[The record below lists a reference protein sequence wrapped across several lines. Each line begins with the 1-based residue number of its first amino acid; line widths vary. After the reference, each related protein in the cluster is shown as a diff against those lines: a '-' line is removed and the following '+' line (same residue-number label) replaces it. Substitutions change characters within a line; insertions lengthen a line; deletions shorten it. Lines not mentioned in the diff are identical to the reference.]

1 MAQPRP
7 LDKATAMLL
16 HPPKHN
22 VVDALELVRLAC
34 LERDIAMDEA
44 ATSIAMAN
52 RLQVERDNLRDEM
65 KPCRLK
71 TPFVKKARDNP
82 SVMLNLDFILGVFRD
97 KLGVP
102 APVVELKRLVLEHA
116 TGTSTRRHAAMFKTT
131 LEELADTYTSL
142 ADSQRQLNELKVTLS
157 KDAARTIEAMERE
170 LADRKCKVLAL
181 EAHNATLERANSDLT
196 SSLASLRQEEM
207 LHQATTDAL
216 EVERDEL
223 KAQLE
228 AQGRRIIDNA
238 GDTRHVVLSLQSD
251 LDHQR
256 QAFDLL
262 NTEWS
267 ERYNAQSQRIEQLQ
281 AETIE
286 LNRTIEW
293 LEDALDQERTTTIHF
308 KNELQKA
315 LAAADTMQQS
325 HMHEL
330 TTVKAQR
337 DAIRLQLDRDECKT
351 KCISTESK
359 RTDRVAA
366 TTEAFSNQTAL
377 AVSLKDSSAE
387 LQNQVKTLTC
397 SNHEHKAA
405 ADILAVH
412 LAMHV
417 RHWKRHVGDL
427 AVS

>member
-52 RLQVERDNLRDEM
+52 RVQVERDNLRDDM

-71 TPFVKKARDNP
+71 SPFVKKARDNP

-116 TGTSTRRHAAMFKTT
+116 TGTSTRRHVRSSHACQVQRCGAQAAMFKTT
-131 LEELADTYTSL
+131 LEELADT
-142 ADSQRQLNELKVTLS
+142 
-157 KDAARTIEAMERE
+157 
-170 LADRKCKVLAL
+170 KCKVLAL
-181 EAHNATLERANSDLT
+181 EAHNATLEQANSDLT

-262 NTEWS
+262 NAEWS

-330 TTVKAQR
+330 TSVKAQR
-337 DAIRLQLDRDECKT
+337 
-351 KCISTESK
+351 
-359 RTDRVAA
+359 
-366 TTEAFSNQTAL
+366 
-377 AVSLKDSSAE
+377 
-387 LQNQVKTLTC
+387 
-397 SNHEHKAA
+397 
-405 ADILAVH
+405 
-412 LAMHV
+412 
-417 RHWKRHVGDL
+417 
-427 AVS
+427 